1 MACLYD
7 VLFRDSILFRRPAPA
22 CRPGRYLVQDGT
34 RIDKGCDIVILDVV
48 LNFIRSSGR
57 TCRQARIFVSYHSL
71 RTPREAITEIV
82 RHAPPEVRPAIIA
95 LIRAA
100 YRSLKR
106 GYQPDVRAVPLRS
119 WRSLLQLLSSVAAMQ
134 SETETLLR
142 VSNDLLS
149 MADHM
154 APPGEVLR
162 QSAEILVHALHA
174 DLYVCRLRNPQ
185 GEWVVQAAARRDGG
199 GIPMVVPALEEG
211 IRNHPVMRTVKE
223 GSARHVVSNNLRG
236 IERGGESFDCVVYK
250 AGYRSRLAFVLRERN
265 DRPPFG
271 LVLLYT
277 QREYGFEMYDAHFL
291 SKCARIVSL
300 TTGRRLAVARDTLEK
315 AAGAMAH
322 YGNNAL
328 NIMRNQAEYCGELVE
343 DIDNNLSRA
352 LRLSRELRAEFHEDS
367 RGQRLALELEKILAR
382 ADLTELA
389 GHLGGVLEGTRRM
402 TRIIGSLKKSAER
415 PSLMRYALGQDVLKL
430 EDDSHD

>member
-1 MACLYD
+1 M
-7 VLFRDSILFRRPAPA
+7 
-22 CRPGRYLVQDGT
+22 
-34 RIDKGCDIVILDVV
+34 
-48 LNFIRSSGR
+48 
-57 TCRQARIFVSYHSL
+57 
-71 RTPREAITEIV
+71 
-82 RHAPPEVRPAIIA
+82 RPAIIA

-174 DLYVCRLRNPQ
+174 DLYVCRQRNPQ

-367 RGQRLALELEKILAR
+367 RGQRLALELEKILAL

>member
-1 MACLYD
+1 M
-7 VLFRDSILFRRPAPA
+7 
-22 CRPGRYLVQDGT
+22 
-34 RIDKGCDIVILDVV
+34 
-48 LNFIRSSGR
+48 
-57 TCRQARIFVSYHSL
+57 SYHSL

-134 SETETLLR
+134 SETGTLLR

-415 PSLMRYALGQDVLKL
+415 PSLMRYALGPDVLKL

>member
-22 CRPGRYLVQDGT
+22 CRPGRDLVQDGT

-402 TRIIGSLKKSAER
+402 TRIIVSLKKSAER

>member
-1 MACLYD
+1 M
-7 VLFRDSILFRRPAPA
+7 
-22 CRPGRYLVQDGT
+22 
-34 RIDKGCDIVILDVV
+34 
-48 LNFIRSSGR
+48 
-57 TCRQARIFVSYHSL
+57 SYHSL

-82 RHAPPEVRPAIIA
+82 RHTPPEVRPAIIA

-315 AAGAMAH
+315 AGYFAGVYASTYWFTHKLDHARLAGKYTIWLADYRAGYNKTLKRDMHQYTSNGHVAGISGH
-322 YGNNAL
+322 VDRNTCTRDFPGIIKSAGLNGYTKNASAETAQEPSHTRL
-328 NIMRNQAEYCGELVE
+328 QVIKIGPVTDGDAAKIKALCDSLDITNMGLYSAEYVE
-343 DIDNNLSRA
+343 
-352 LRLSRELRAEFHEDS
+352 
-367 RGQRLALELEKILAR
+367 
-382 ADLTELA
+382 
-389 GHLGGVLEGTRRM
+389 
-402 TRIIGSLKKSAER
+402 
-415 PSLMRYALGQDVLKL
+415 
-430 EDDSHD
+430 

>member
-1 MACLYD
+1 M
-7 VLFRDSILFRRPAPA
+7 
-22 CRPGRYLVQDGT
+22 
-34 RIDKGCDIVILDVV
+34 
-48 LNFIRSSGR
+48 
-57 TCRQARIFVSYHSL
+57 SYHSL

-100 YRSLKR
+100 YRSQKR
-106 GYQPDVRAVPLRS
+106 GYQPDVRAVPPAQL
-119 WRSLLQLLSSVAAMQ
+119 RSLLQLLSSVAAMQ

-154 APPGEVLR
+154 APPEKCCAR
-162 QSAEILVHALHA
+162 APRSWSMPCMP

-291 SKCARIVSL
+291 SKCARH
-300 TTGRRLAVARDTLEK
+300 R
-315 AAGAMAH
+315 
-322 YGNNAL
+322 
-328 NIMRNQAEYCGELVE
+328 C
-343 DIDNNLSRA
+343 
-352 LRLSRELRAEFHEDS
+352 
-367 RGQRLALELEKILAR
+367 
-382 ADLTELA
+382 
-389 GHLGGVLEGTRRM
+389 
-402 TRIIGSLKKSAER
+402 
-415 PSLMRYALGQDVLKL
+415 P
-430 EDDSHD
+430 

>member
-1 MACLYD
+1 M
-7 VLFRDSILFRRPAPA
+7 
-22 CRPGRYLVQDGT
+22 
-34 RIDKGCDIVILDVV
+34 
-48 LNFIRSSGR
+48 
-57 TCRQARIFVSYHSL
+57 SYHSL
-71 RTPREAITEIV
+71 RTLREAITEIV

-100 YRSLKR
+100 FRSLKR

-119 WRSLLQLLSSVAAMQ
+119 WRSLLQLLSSIAAMQ

-154 APPGEVLR
+154 APPLEVLR

-199 GIPMVVPALEEG
+199 GIPLVVPALEEG

-291 SKCARIVSL
+291 SKCARIVSPDHGPPP
-300 TTGRRLAVARDTLEK
+300 GRGPRHPGKSRRRHGPLRQQRPEHHAQPGRILRRAGGRHRQQPFPRPAPFPRAAR
-315 AAGAMAH
+315 
-322 YGNNAL
+322 
-328 NIMRNQAEYCGELVE
+328 RVP
-343 DIDNNLSRA
+343 
-352 LRLSRELRAEFHEDS
+352 
-367 RGQRLALELEKILAR
+367 RGFARPAPGPGLEKILAR
-382 ADLTELA
+382 ADLRSWP
-389 GHLGGVLEGTRRM
+389 GTWAACW
-402 TRIIGSLKKSAER
+402 KA
-415 PSLMRYALGQDVLKL
+415 PAA
-430 EDDSHD
+430 